1 MWENTSEASSELPGG
16 VASAC
21 FMGFFP
27 LTLFTY
33 PGAVREEG
41 VTWASDW
48 VGGGGEQGESF
59 MKRKFWKKNGWKG

>member
-41 VTWASDW
+41 AGAPLCCWSL
-48 VGGGGEQGESF
+48 EL
-59 MKRKFWKKNGWKG
+59 

>member
-1 MWENTSEASSELPGG
+1 MRFAKPLAGG
-16 VASAC
+16 A
-21 FMGFFP
+21 GR
-27 LTLFTY
+27 
-33 PGAVREEG
+33 GAVREEG